1 MAVTEQLP
9 KERDVQV
16 SSGEPGGE
24 WPSVTVVIPTR
35 DRLELLRETLSSI
48 REHDYPGEL
57 RSIVVFDQS
66 EADDSVASDKPGR
79 EVLAISN
86 ERTPGAAGARNT
98 GFLAARTELV
108 ACCDDTDL
116 WLPGKLRAQAAV
128 LRDDPEAEFVTCGL
142 RLFNDTMSI
151 DRSIKRRL
159 IGRADL
165 LKGHLPQL
173 HPSGFVMRR
182 AALVDGFGLF
192 DETIPGS
199 YGEDYELLLRAS
211 FRTPIRNLEMVGAA
225 IRWHKQSYF
234 GVVKNAPTISAAAQ
248 WLLRQYPFPAAGYA
262 HWAGKVAF
270 AEATRGARGSG
281 LRWAAKTMARRPF
294 DPRAVL
300 AVLVA
305 LGVPA
310 DFIMR
315 QLDRAGHGI

>member
-1 MAVTEQLP
+1 M
-9 KERDVQV
+9 
-16 SSGEPGGE
+16 SSGEPSEEPAGG

-35 DRLELLRETLSSI
+35 DRPELLRETLGAI
-48 REHDYPGEL
+48 RDHDYPGEL
-57 RSIVVFDQS
+57 RSVVVFDRS
-66 EADDSVASDKPGR
+66 EADDSVSSDKPGR

-86 ERTPGAAGARNT
+86 QRTPGAAGARNT
-98 GFLAARTELV
+98 GIMAARTELV

-128 LRDDPEAEFVTCGL
+128 LRDDPAAEFVTCGL
-142 RLFNDTMSI
+142 RLFNDTMSA
-151 DRSIKRRL
+151 DRWIKRRL
-159 IGRADL
+159 VRRADL

-173 HPSGFVMRR
+173 HPSGFVVRR
-182 AALVDGFGLF
+182 AAIVDGFGLF

-211 FRTPIRNLEMVGAA
+211 ARAPIRNLQMIGVA
-225 IRWHKQSYF
+225 IRWHKESYF

-248 WLLRQYPFPAAGYA
+248 WLLRRYPEFPAAGYA

-281 LRWAAKTMARRPF
+281 LRWAAKTMTRRPL

-300 AVLVA
+300 AVMVA

-310 DFIMR
+310 EFIMR
-315 QLDRAGHGI
+315 QLDRVGHGI

>member
-1 MAVTEQLP
+1 M
-9 KERDVQV
+9 
-16 SSGEPGGE
+16 SSGEPVEEPAGG

-35 DRLELLRETLSSI
+35 DRPELLRETLGAI
-48 REHDYPGEL
+48 RDHDYPGEL

-66 EADDSVASDKPGR
+66 EPDDGVASDKPGR
-79 EVLAISN
+79 EVLAIAN

-151 DRSIKRRL
+151 DRSLKRGLVR
-159 IGRADL
+159 RADL

-173 HPSGFVMRR
+173 HPSGFVVRR
-182 AALVDGFGLF
+182 AAMVDGFGLF

-211 FRTPIRNLEMVGAA
+211 ARTPIRNLQMVGVK

-234 GVVKNAPTISAAAQ
+234 GVVKNAPTISAAGQ
-248 WLLRQYPFPAAGYA
+248 WLLRRYPEFTAAGYA

-281 LRWAAKTMARRPF
+281 LRWAAKTMARRPL

-300 AVLVA
+300 SILVA

-310 DFIMR
+310 EFIMR
-315 QLDRAGHGI
+315 RLDRAGHGI